1 MNNKE
6 VHMKYKKVVVALATL
21 GTAISLA
28 ACGSSG
34 GSKGEIS
41 LWVGA
46 ESVDFYKTITAKYV
60 EDNPSFNYT
69 VNVVAADTGTIAGS
83 MIADNTAC
91 GDIITV
97 AHDNIGKL
105 AQRSLVKVLTDESLL
120 AQIEADN
127 PNEYKDVIR
136 STVPGTDDKYVI
148 GSPYISQ
155 ALFLM
160 YNKQYVTEEQAKT
173 FEGLQQAALA
183 LRESDSS
190 KKGDIHGCTLAG
202 TDGYNFSFTL
212 LARKVSDNSTTL
224 KIYEGLEKANCYC
237 QGDDTVAVT
246 RWAQDAF
253 RNGTLEWPN
262 DSGYATML
270 QTHTALAVVGG
281 AWHYNAVVSAIGKEN
296 VGLALI
302 PTFTLTASQVA
313 ETSVPANTVM
323 RGGTFADCKCF
334 VINGASDA
342 SKYAAEQ
349 ELIKYL
355 SSKDVQN
362 LSFKNAMN
370 VPAYKGAMEY
380 IESVKSE
387 IDANVYELAKAQ
399 SQMAEFGIP
408 QPFVTATLNNYY
420 YQSGAPDLYKNV
432 IIIDEKDE
440 NDASLRKVREVLY
453 TIEYVWKWGNGTLDK
468 VVIPEVLP
476 GDTSVKQ
483 G

>member
-1 MNNKE
+1 MNF
-6 VHMKYKKVVVALATL
+6 KKIGVALATL
-21 GTAISLA
+21 GTTIALA
-28 ACGSSG
+28 SCGGGNKSG
-34 GSKGEIS
+34 GEIS
-41 LWVGA
+41 LWVGN
-46 ESVDFYKTITAKYV
+46 ESVNFYKEAVKDFLAQNSNFGYSI
-60 EDNPSFNYT
+60 
-69 VNVVAADTGTIAGS
+69 NVVAADTGTIAGS
-83 MIADNTAC
+83 MVSDNTAC

-105 AQRSLVKVLTDESLL
+105 AQRSLIKPLTDEGLL
-120 AQIEADN
+120 QQIEDDN
-127 PNEYKDVIR
+127 PETYKDVIR
-136 STVPGTDDKYVI
+136 STMAESTDKYVF

-173 FEGLQQAALA
+173 FEGLKEAALA
-183 LRESDSS
+183 LRETDTS

-262 DSGYATML
+262 DSGYATMM

-281 AWHYNAVVSAIGKEN
+281 AWHYNAVVSAIGAEN

-302 PTFTLTASQVA
+302 PTFTLTADHVA
-313 ETSVPANTVM
+313 ETTVPANTQM

-334 VINGASDA
+334 VINGASDGE
-342 SKYAAEQ
+342 KYAAEQ
-349 ELIKYL
+349 QLIKHL

-362 LSFKNAMN
+362 KSFKEALN
-370 VPAYKGAMEY
+370 VPAYKDAMNY
-380 IESVKSE
+380 IESVKDSIE
-387 IDANVYELAKAQ
+387 PNAYKLAKVQ
-399 SQMAEFGIP
+399 SEMGKFGIP

-420 YQSGAPDLYKNV
+420 YQAGAPDLYKNL
-432 IIIDEKDE
+432 IIIDDKTEGDG
-440 NDASLRKVREVLY
+440 SLRKVREVLF
-453 TIEYVWKWGNGTLDK
+453 TIEYIWKWGNGTVDK
-468 VVIPEVLP
+468 LVIPEVLP
-476 GDTSVKQ
+476 GDTSTKAS
-483 G
+483 

>member
-1 MNNKE
+1 
-6 VHMKYKKVVVALATL
+6 MKGKKLLVALATL

-28 ACGSSG
+28 SCG
-34 GSKGEIS
+34 GSQPEIS
-41 LWVGA
+41 LWVGN
-46 ESVDFYKTITAKYV
+46 ESVSFYDKVVKEFLANNSDFGYKVK
-60 EDNPSFNYT
+60 
-69 VNVVAADTGTIAGS
+69 VVASDAGTVAGA
-83 MIADNTAC
+83 MVADNTAC
-91 GDIITV
+91 GDIITI

-105 AQRSLVKVLTDESLL
+105 AQRTLIRGITDQALL
-120 AQIEADN
+120 KQIDDDN
-127 PNEYKDVIR
+127 PAEYKDVIR
-136 STVPGTDDKYVI
+136 STVPNSGSDEKYVF
-148 GSPYISQ
+148 GTPYISQ

-160 YNKQYVTEEQAKT
+160 YNKQYVTEEQAKS

-183 LRESDSS
+183 LRETDTA

-224 KIYEGLEKANCYC
+224 KLYEGLNKSNCYC

-262 DSGYATML
+262 DSGYATMM

-296 VGLALI
+296 VGMTMI
-302 PTFTLTASQVA
+302 PTFTLTAEQVA
-313 ETSVPANTVM
+313 ETTVPANTVM

-334 VINGASDA
+334 VINSASAKD
-342 SKYAAEQ
+342 KYAAEQ
-349 ELIKYL
+349 KLIAYL

-362 LSFKNAMN
+362 RSFKEAMN
-370 VPAYKGAMEY
+370 VPSYKGSMEY
-380 IESVKSE
+380 IESVKAE
-387 IDANVYELAKAQ
+387 IDPNAYQLAKAQ
-399 SQMAEFGIP
+399 SEMAQYGIP

-420 YQSGAPDLYKNV
+420 YQNGAPDLYKNL
-432 IIIDEKDE
+432 IIIDPKTDG
-440 NDASLRKVREVLY
+440 DDTIRKVREVLY

-468 VVIPEVLP
+468 VTIPDVLP
-476 GDTSVKQ
+476 GDTSTKQ

>member
-1 MNNKE
+1 MNF
-6 VHMKYKKVVVALATL
+6 KKIGVALATL
-21 GTAISLA
+21 GTTIALA
-28 ACGSSG
+28 SCGGGNKSG
-34 GSKGEIS
+34 GEIS
-41 LWVGA
+41 LWVGN
-46 ESVDFYKTITAKYV
+46 ESVNFYKEAVKDFLAQNSNFGYSI
-60 EDNPSFNYT
+60 
-69 VNVVAADTGTIAGS
+69 NVVAADTGTIAGS
-83 MIADNTAC
+83 MVSDNTAC

-105 AQRSLVKVLTDESLL
+105 AQRSLIKPLTDEGLL
-120 AQIEADN
+120 QQIEDDN
-127 PNEYKDVIR
+127 PATYKDVIR
-136 STVPGTDDKYVI
+136 STMAESTDKYVF

-173 FEGLQQAALA
+173 FEGLKEAALA
-183 LRESDSS
+183 LRETDTS

-262 DSGYATML
+262 DSGYATMM

-281 AWHYNAVVSAIGKEN
+281 AWHYNAVVSAIGEEN

-302 PTFTLTASQVA
+302 PTFTLTADHVA
-313 ETSVPANTVM
+313 ETTVPANTQM

-334 VINGASDA
+334 VINGASDGT
-342 SKYAAEQ
+342 KYAAEQ
-349 ELIKYL
+349 QLIKYL

-362 LSFKNAMN
+362 KSFKEALN
-370 VPAYKGAMEY
+370 VPAYKDAMNY
-380 IESVKSE
+380 IESVKDSIE
-387 IDANVYELAKAQ
+387 PNAYKLAKVQ
-399 SQMAEFGIP
+399 SEMGQFGIP

-420 YQSGAPDLYKNV
+420 YQAGAPDLYKNL
-432 IIIDEKDE
+432 IIIDDKTEGDG
-440 NDASLRKVREVLY
+440 SLRKVREVLF
-453 TIEYVWKWGNGTLDK
+453 TIEYIWKWGNGTVDK
-468 VVIPEVLP
+468 LVIPEVLP
-476 GDTSVKQ
+476 GDTSTKAS
-483 G
+483 

>member
-1 MNNKE
+1 MNF
-6 VHMKYKKVVVALATL
+6 KKIGVALATL
-21 GTAISLA
+21 GTTIALA
-28 ACGSSG
+28 SCGGGNKSG
-34 GSKGEIS
+34 GEIS
-41 LWVGA
+41 LWVGN
-46 ESVDFYKTITAKYV
+46 ESVNFYKEAVKDFLAQNSNFGYSI
-60 EDNPSFNYT
+60 
-69 VNVVAADTGTIAGS
+69 NVVAADTGTIAGS
-83 MIADNTAC
+83 MVSDNTAC

-105 AQRSLVKVLTDESLL
+105 AQRSLIKPLTDEGLL
-120 AQIEADN
+120 QQIEDDN
-127 PNEYKDVIR
+127 PATYKDVIR
-136 STVPGTDDKYVI
+136 STMAESTDKYVF

-173 FEGLQQAALA
+173 FEGLKEAALA
-183 LRESDSS
+183 LRETDTS

-262 DSGYATML
+262 DSGYATMM

-281 AWHYNAVVSAIGKEN
+281 AWHYNAVVSAIGAEN

-302 PTFTLTASQVA
+302 PTFTLTADHVA
-313 ETSVPANTVM
+313 ETTVPANTQM

-334 VINGASDA
+334 VINGASDGE
-342 SKYAAEQ
+342 KYAAEQ
-349 ELIKYL
+349 QLIKHL

-362 LSFKNAMN
+362 KSFKEALN
-370 VPAYKGAMEY
+370 VPAYKDAMNY
-380 IESVKSE
+380 IESVKDSIE
-387 IDANVYELAKAQ
+387 PNAYKLAKVQ
-399 SQMAEFGIP
+399 SEMGKFGIP

-420 YQSGAPDLYKNV
+420 YQAGAPDLYKNL
-432 IIIDEKDE
+432 IIIDDKTEGDG
-440 NDASLRKVREVLY
+440 SLRKVREVLF
-453 TIEYVWKWGNGTLDK
+453 TIEYIWKWGNGTVDK
-468 VVIPEVLP
+468 LVIPEVLP
-476 GDTSVKQ
+476 GDTSTKAS
-483 G
+483 

>member
-1 MNNKE
+1 
-6 VHMKYKKVVVALATL
+6 MKIKKLIVACATL
-21 GTAISLA
+21 GTTIALA
-28 ACGSSG
+28 SCGG
-34 GSKGEIS
+34 GGKTGGEIS
-41 LWVGA
+41 LWVGN
-46 ESVDFYKTITAKYV
+46 ESVAFYKKAVSEFLSANTDFGYSI
-60 EDNPSFNYT
+60 
-69 VNVVAADTGTIAGS
+69 NVVAADTGTVAGS
-83 MIADNTAC
+83 MVSDNTAC

-105 AQRSLVKVLTDESLL
+105 AQRALIKPLTNETLL

-127 PNEYKDVIR
+127 PAEYKEVIR
-136 STVPGTDDKYVI
+136 STGAQGDEKYVY

-160 YNKQYVTEEQAKT
+160 YNKQYVTEKQAET
-173 FEGLQQAALA
+173 FEGLKEAALA
-183 LRESDSS
+183 LRETDTA

-212 LARKVSDNSTTL
+212 LARKESDNSTTL
-224 KIYEGLEKANCYC
+224 KIYEGLAKANCYC

-253 RNGTLEWPN
+253 RDGTLEWPN
-262 DSGYATML
+262 DSGYATMM

-281 AWHYNAVVSAIGKEN
+281 AWHYNAVVSAIGAEN

-313 ETSVPANTVM
+313 ETTVPANTVM

-334 VINGASDA
+334 VINGASEGT
-342 SKYAAEQ
+342 KYVAEQ
-349 ELIKYL
+349 RLIQYL
-355 SSKDVQN
+355 SSKDMQN
-362 LSFKNAMN
+362 KSFKEAMN
-370 VPAYKGAMEY
+370 VPAYQGSIEY
-380 IESVKSE
+380 IESIKAE
-387 IDANVYELAKAQ
+387 IEPNAYNLAKVQ
-399 SQMAEFGIP
+399 TGMVKYGIA

-420 YQSGAPDLYKNV
+420 YQAGAPDLYKNL

-440 NDASLRKVREVLY
+440 KDATIRKVREVLF

-468 VVIPEVLP
+468 LVIPDTLP
-476 GDTSVKQ
+476 GDTSTKAS
-483 G
+483 

>member
-1 MNNKE
+1 
-6 VHMKYKKVVVALATL
+6 MKYKKVVVALATL

-432 IIIDEKDE
+432 IIIDENDE

>member
-1 MNNKE
+1 MNF
-6 VHMKYKKVVVALATL
+6 KKIGVALATL
-21 GTAISLA
+21 GTTIALA
-28 ACGSSG
+28 SCGGGNKSG
-34 GSKGEIS
+34 GEIS
-41 LWVGA
+41 LWVGN
-46 ESVDFYKTITAKYV
+46 ESVNFYKEAVK
-60 EDNPSFNYT
+60 DFLAQNSSFGYSI
-69 VNVVAADTGTIAGS
+69 NVVAADTGTIAGS
-83 MIADNTAC
+83 MVSDNTAC

-105 AQRSLVKVLTDESLL
+105 AQRSLIKPLTDEGLL
-120 AQIEADN
+120 QQIEDDN
-127 PNEYKDVIR
+127 PETYKDVIR
-136 STVPGTDDKYVI
+136 STMAESTDKYVF

-173 FEGLQQAALA
+173 FEGLKEAALA
-183 LRESDSS
+183 LRETDTS

-224 KIYEGLEKANCYC
+224 KIYEGLNKANCYC

-262 DSGYATML
+262 DSGYATMM

-281 AWHYNAVVSAIGKEN
+281 AWHYNAVVSAIGAEN

-302 PTFTLTASQVA
+302 PTFTLTADHVA
-313 ETSVPANTVM
+313 ETTVPANTQM

-334 VINGASDA
+334 VINGASDGT
-342 SKYAAEQ
+342 KYAAEQ
-349 ELIKYL
+349 QLIKFL

-362 LSFKNAMN
+362 KSFKEALN
-370 VPAYKGAMEY
+370 VPAYKDAMNY
-380 IESVKSE
+380 IESVKDSIE
-387 IDANVYELAKAQ
+387 PNAYKLAKVQ
-399 SQMAEFGIP
+399 SEMGQFGIP

-420 YQSGAPDLYKNV
+420 YQAGAPDLYKNL
-432 IIIDEKDE
+432 IIIDDKTEGD
-440 NDASLRKVREVLY
+440 DSLRKVREVLF
-453 TIEYVWKWGNGTLDK
+453 TIEYIWKWGNGTVDK
-468 VVIPEVLP
+468 LVIPEVLP
-476 GDTSVKQ
+476 GDTSTKAS
-483 G
+483 

>member
-1 MNNKE
+1 MNF
-6 VHMKYKKVVVALATL
+6 KKIGVALATL
-21 GTAISLA
+21 GTTIALA
-28 ACGSSG
+28 SCGGGNKSG
-34 GSKGEIS
+34 GEIS
-41 LWVGA
+41 LWVGN
-46 ESVDFYKTITAKYV
+46 ESVSFYKEAVKDFLTQNSNFGYSI
-60 EDNPSFNYT
+60 
-69 VNVVAADTGTIAGS
+69 NVVAADTGTIAGS
-83 MIADNTAC
+83 MVSDNTAC

-105 AQRSLVKVLTDESLL
+105 AQRSLIKPLTDEGLL
-120 AQIEADN
+120 QQIEDDN
-127 PNEYKDVIR
+127 PETYKDVIR
-136 STVPGTDDKYVI
+136 STMAESTDKYVF

-173 FEGLQQAALA
+173 FEGLKEAALA
-183 LRESDSS
+183 LRETDTS

-262 DSGYATML
+262 DSGYATMM

-281 AWHYNAVVSAIGKEN
+281 AWHYNAVVSAIGAEN

-302 PTFTLTASQVA
+302 PTFTLTADHVA
-313 ETSVPANTVM
+313 ETTVPANTQM

-334 VINGASDA
+334 VINGASDGT
-342 SKYAAEQ
+342 KYAAEQ
-349 ELIKYL
+349 QLIKHL

-362 LSFKNAMN
+362 KSFKEALN
-370 VPAYKGAMEY
+370 VPAYKDAMNY
-380 IESVKSE
+380 IESVKDSIE
-387 IDANVYELAKAQ
+387 PNAYKLAKVQ
-399 SQMAEFGIP
+399 SEMGQFGIP

-420 YQSGAPDLYKNV
+420 YQAGAPDLYKNL
-432 IIIDEKDE
+432 IIIDDKTEGDG
-440 NDASLRKVREVLY
+440 SLRKVREVLF
-453 TIEYVWKWGNGTLDK
+453 TIEYIWKWGNGTVDK
-468 VVIPEVLP
+468 LVIPEVLP
-476 GDTSVKQ
+476 GDTSTKAS
-483 G
+483 

>member
-1 MNNKE
+1 MNF
-6 VHMKYKKVVVALATL
+6 KKIGVALATL
-21 GTAISLA
+21 GTTIALA
-28 ACGSSG
+28 SCGGGNKSG
-34 GSKGEIS
+34 GEIS
-41 LWVGA
+41 LWVGN
-46 ESVDFYKTITAKYV
+46 ESVNFYKEAVKDFLAQNSNFGYSI
-60 EDNPSFNYT
+60 
-69 VNVVAADTGTIAGS
+69 NVVAADTGTIAGS
-83 MIADNTAC
+83 MVSDNTAC

-105 AQRSLVKVLTDESLL
+105 AQRSLIKPLTDEGLL
-120 AQIEADN
+120 QQIEDDN
-127 PNEYKDVIR
+127 PATYKDVIR
-136 STVPGTDDKYVI
+136 STMAESTDKYVF

-173 FEGLQQAALA
+173 FEGLKEAALA
-183 LRESDSS
+183 LRETDTS

-224 KIYEGLEKANCYC
+224 KIYEGLNKANCYC

-262 DSGYATML
+262 DSGYATMM

-281 AWHYNAVVSAIGKEN
+281 AWHYNAVVSAIGAEN

-302 PTFTLTASQVA
+302 PTFTLTADHVA
-313 ETSVPANTVM
+313 ETTVPANTQM

-334 VINGASDA
+334 VINGASDGT
-342 SKYAAEQ
+342 KYAAEQ
-349 ELIKYL
+349 QLIKYL

-362 LSFKNAMN
+362 KSFKEALN
-370 VPAYKGAMEY
+370 VPAYKDAMNY
-380 IESVKSE
+380 IESVKDSIE
-387 IDANVYELAKAQ
+387 PNAYKLAKVQ
-399 SQMAEFGIP
+399 SEMGQFGIP

-420 YQSGAPDLYKNV
+420 YQAGAPDLYKNL
-432 IIIDEKDE
+432 IIIDDKTEGDG
-440 NDASLRKVREVLY
+440 SLRKVREVLF
-453 TIEYVWKWGNGTLDK
+453 TIEYIWKWGNGTVDK
-468 VVIPEVLP
+468 LVIPEVLP
-476 GDTSVKQ
+476 GDTSTKAS
-483 G
+483 

>member
-1 MNNKE
+1 MNF
-6 VHMKYKKVVVALATL
+6 KKIGVALATL
-21 GTAISLA
+21 GTTIALA
-28 ACGSSG
+28 SCGGGNKSG
-34 GSKGEIS
+34 GEIS
-41 LWVGA
+41 LWVGN
-46 ESVDFYKTITAKYV
+46 ESVNFYKEAVK
-60 EDNPSFNYT
+60 DFLAQNSSFGYSI
-69 VNVVAADTGTIAGS
+69 NVVAADTGTIAGS
-83 MIADNTAC
+83 MVSDNTAC

-105 AQRSLVKVLTDESLL
+105 AQRSLIKPLTDEGLL
-120 AQIEADN
+120 QQIEDDN
-127 PNEYKDVIR
+127 PETYKDVIR
-136 STVPGTDDKYVI
+136 STMAESTDKYVF

-173 FEGLQQAALA
+173 FEGLKEAALA
-183 LRESDSS
+183 LRETDTS

-224 KIYEGLEKANCYC
+224 KIYEGLNKANCYC

-262 DSGYATML
+262 DSGYATMM

-281 AWHYNAVVSAIGKEN
+281 AWHYNAVVSAIGAEN

-302 PTFTLTASQVA
+302 PTFTLTADHVA
-313 ETSVPANTVM
+313 ETTVPANTQM

-334 VINGASDA
+334 VINGASDGT
-342 SKYAAEQ
+342 KYAAEQ
-349 ELIKYL
+349 QLIKYL

-362 LSFKNAMN
+362 KSFKEALN
-370 VPAYKGAMEY
+370 VPAYKDAMNY
-380 IESVKSE
+380 IESVKDSIE
-387 IDANVYELAKAQ
+387 PNAYKLAKVQ
-399 SQMAEFGIP
+399 SEMGQFGIP

-420 YQSGAPDLYKNV
+420 YQAGAPDLYKNL
-432 IIIDEKDE
+432 IIIDDKTEGDG
-440 NDASLRKVREVLY
+440 SLRKVREVLF
-453 TIEYVWKWGNGTLDK
+453 TIEYIWKWGNGTVDK
-468 VVIPEVLP
+468 LVIPEVLP
-476 GDTSVKQ
+476 GDTSTKAS
-483 G
+483 

>member
-1 MNNKE
+1 MNF
-6 VHMKYKKVVVALATL
+6 KKIGVALATL
-21 GTAISLA
+21 GTTIALA
-28 ACGSSG
+28 SCGG
-34 GSKGEIS
+34 GKKTGGEIS
-41 LWVGA
+41 LWVGN
-46 ESVDFYKTITAKYV
+46 ESVNFYKEAVK
-60 EDNPSFNYT
+60 DFLAQNSSFGYSI
-69 VNVVAADTGTIAGS
+69 NVVAADTGTIAGS
-83 MIADNTAC
+83 MVSDNTAC

-105 AQRSLVKVLTDESLL
+105 AQRSLIKPLTDEGLL
-120 AQIEADN
+120 QQIEDDN
-127 PNEYKDVIR
+127 PETYKDVIR
-136 STVPGTDDKYVI
+136 STMAESTDKYVF

-173 FEGLQQAALA
+173 FEGLKEAALA
-183 LRESDSS
+183 LRETDTS

-262 DSGYATML
+262 DSGYATMM

-281 AWHYNAVVSAIGKEN
+281 AWHYNAVVSAIGAEN

-302 PTFTLTASQVA
+302 PTFTLTADHVA
-313 ETSVPANTVM
+313 ETTVPANTQM

-334 VINGASDA
+334 VINGASDGT
-342 SKYAAEQ
+342 KYAAEQ
-349 ELIKYL
+349 QLIKFL

-362 LSFKNAMN
+362 KSFKEALN
-370 VPAYKGAMEY
+370 VPAYKDAMNY
-380 IESVKSE
+380 IESVKDSIE
-387 IDANVYELAKAQ
+387 PNAYKLAKVQ
-399 SQMAEFGIP
+399 SEMGQFGIP

-420 YQSGAPDLYKNV
+420 YQAGAPDLYKNL
-432 IIIDEKDE
+432 IIIDEKTEGD
-440 NDASLRKVREVLY
+440 DSLRKVREVLF
-453 TIEYVWKWGNGTLDK
+453 TIEYIWKWGNGTVDK
-468 VVIPEVLP
+468 LVIPEVLP
-476 GDTSVKQ
+476 GDTSTKAS
-483 G
+483 

>member
-1 MNNKE
+1 MNF
-6 VHMKYKKVVVALATL
+6 KKIGVALATL
-21 GTAISLA
+21 GTTIALA
-28 ACGSSG
+28 SCGG
-34 GSKGEIS
+34 GNKTGGEIS
-41 LWVGA
+41 LWVGN
-46 ESVDFYKTITAKYV
+46 ESVNFYKEAVKDFLAQNSNFGYSI
-60 EDNPSFNYT
+60 
-69 VNVVAADTGTIAGS
+69 NVVAADTGTIAGS
-83 MIADNTAC
+83 MVSDNTAC

-105 AQRSLVKVLTDESLL
+105 AQRSLIKPLTDEGLL
-120 AQIEADN
+120 QQIEDDN
-127 PNEYKDVIR
+127 PATYKDVIR
-136 STVPGTDDKYVI
+136 STMAESTDKYVF

-173 FEGLQQAALA
+173 FEGLKEAALA
-183 LRESDSS
+183 LRETDTS

-262 DSGYATML
+262 DSGYATMM

-281 AWHYNAVVSAIGKEN
+281 AWHYNAVVSAIGAEN

-302 PTFTLTASQVA
+302 PTFTLTADHVA
-313 ETSVPANTVM
+313 ETTVPANTQM

-334 VINGASDA
+334 VINGASDGT
-342 SKYAAEQ
+342 KYAAEQ
-349 ELIKYL
+349 QLIKHL

-362 LSFKNAMN
+362 KSFKEALN
-370 VPAYKGAMEY
+370 VPAYKDAMNY
-380 IESVKSE
+380 IESVKDSIE
-387 IDANVYELAKAQ
+387 PNAYKLAKVQ
-399 SQMAEFGIP
+399 SEMGQFGIP

-420 YQSGAPDLYKNV
+420 YQAGAPDLYKNL
-432 IIIDEKDE
+432 IIIDDKTEGDG
-440 NDASLRKVREVLY
+440 SLRKVREVLF
-453 TIEYVWKWGNGTLDK
+453 TIEYIWKWGNGTVDK
-468 VVIPEVLP
+468 LVIPEVLP
-476 GDTSVKQ
+476 GDTSTKAS
-483 G
+483 

>member
-1 MNNKE
+1 MNF
-6 VHMKYKKVVVALATL
+6 KKIGVALATL
-21 GTAISLA
+21 GTTIALA
-28 ACGSSG
+28 SCGG
-34 GSKGEIS
+34 GKKTGGEIS
-41 LWVGA
+41 LWVGN
-46 ESVDFYKTITAKYV
+46 ESVNFYKEAVK
-60 EDNPSFNYT
+60 DFLAQNSSFGYSI
-69 VNVVAADTGTIAGS
+69 NVVAADTGTIAGS
-83 MIADNTAC
+83 MVSDNTAC

-105 AQRSLVKVLTDESLL
+105 AQRSLIKPLTDEGLL
-120 AQIEADN
+120 QQIEDDN
-127 PNEYKDVIR
+127 PETYKDVIR
-136 STVPGTDDKYVI
+136 STMAESTDKYVF

-173 FEGLQQAALA
+173 FEGLKEAALA
-183 LRESDSS
+183 LRETDTS

-224 KIYEGLEKANCYC
+224 KIYEGLNKANCYC

-262 DSGYATML
+262 DSGYATMM

-281 AWHYNAVVSAIGKEN
+281 AWHYNAVVSAIGAEN

-302 PTFTLTASQVA
+302 PTFTLTADHVA
-313 ETSVPANTVM
+313 ETTVPANTQM

-334 VINGASDA
+334 VINGASDGT
-342 SKYAAEQ
+342 KYAAEQ
-349 ELIKYL
+349 QLIKFL

-362 LSFKNAMN
+362 KSFKEALN
-370 VPAYKGAMEY
+370 VPAYKDAMNY
-380 IESVKSE
+380 IESVKDSIE
-387 IDANVYELAKAQ
+387 PNAYKLAKVQ
-399 SQMAEFGIP
+399 SEMGQFGIP

-420 YQSGAPDLYKNV
+420 YQAGAPDLYKNL
-432 IIIDEKDE
+432 IIIDEKTEGD
-440 NDASLRKVREVLY
+440 DSLRKVREVLF
-453 TIEYVWKWGNGTLDK
+453 TIEYIWKWGNGTVDK
-468 VVIPEVLP
+468 LVIPEVLP
-476 GDTSVKQ
+476 GDTSTKAS
-483 G
+483 

>member
-1 MNNKE
+1 M
-6 VHMKYKKVVVALATL
+6 V
-21 GTAISLA
+21 S
-28 ACGSSG
+28 
-34 GSKGEIS
+34 
-41 LWVGA
+41 
-46 ESVDFYKTITAKYV
+46 
-60 EDNPSFNYT
+60 
-69 VNVVAADTGTIAGS
+69 
-83 MIADNTAC
+83 DNTAC

-105 AQRSLVKVLTDESLL
+105 AQRSLIKPLTDEGLL
-120 AQIEADN
+120 QQIEDDN
-127 PNEYKDVIR
+127 PETYKDVIR
-136 STVPGTDDKYVI
+136 STMAESTDKYVF

-173 FEGLQQAALA
+173 FEGLKEAALA
-183 LRESDSS
+183 LRETDTS

-262 DSGYATML
+262 DSGYATMM

-281 AWHYNAVVSAIGKEN
+281 AWHYNAVVSAIGAEN

-302 PTFTLTASQVA
+302 PTFTLTADHVA
-313 ETSVPANTVM
+313 ETTVPANTQM

-334 VINGASDA
+334 VINGASDGT
-342 SKYAAEQ
+342 KYAAEQ
-349 ELIKYL
+349 QLIKYL

-362 LSFKNAMN
+362 KSFKEALN
-370 VPAYKGAMEY
+370 VPAYKDAMNY
-380 IESVKSE
+380 IESVKDSIE
-387 IDANVYELAKAQ
+387 PNAYKLAKVQ
-399 SQMAEFGIP
+399 SEMGQFGIP

-420 YQSGAPDLYKNV
+420 YQAGAPDLYKNL
-432 IIIDEKDE
+432 IIIDDKTEGDG
-440 NDASLRKVREVLY
+440 SLRKVREVLF
-453 TIEYVWKWGNGTLDK
+453 TIEYIWKWGNGTVDK
-468 VVIPEVLP
+468 LVIPEVLP
-476 GDTSVKQ
+476 GDTSTKAS
-483 G
+483 

>member
-1 MNNKE
+1 MNF
-6 VHMKYKKVVVALATL
+6 KKIGVALATL
-21 GTAISLA
+21 GTTIALA
-28 ACGSSG
+28 SCGGGNKSG
-34 GSKGEIS
+34 GEIS
-41 LWVGA
+41 LWVGN
-46 ESVDFYKTITAKYV
+46 ESVNFYKEAVKDFLAQNSNFGYSI
-60 EDNPSFNYT
+60 
-69 VNVVAADTGTIAGS
+69 NVVAADTGTIAGS
-83 MIADNTAC
+83 MVSDNTAC

-105 AQRSLVKVLTDESLL
+105 AQRSLIKPLTDEGLL
-120 AQIEADN
+120 QQIEDDN
-127 PNEYKDVIR
+127 PETYKDVIR
-136 STVPGTDDKYVI
+136 STMAESTDKYVF

-173 FEGLQQAALA
+173 FEGLKEAALA
-183 LRESDSS
+183 LRESDTS

-262 DSGYATML
+262 DSGYATMM

-281 AWHYNAVVSAIGKEN
+281 AWHYNAVVSAIGAEN

-302 PTFTLTASQVA
+302 PTFTLTADHVA
-313 ETSVPANTVM
+313 ETTVPANTQM

-334 VINGASDA
+334 VINGASDGT
-342 SKYAAEQ
+342 KYAAEQ
-349 ELIKYL
+349 QLIKYL

-362 LSFKNAMN
+362 KSFKEALN
-370 VPAYKGAMEY
+370 VPAYKDAMNY
-380 IESVKSE
+380 IESVKDSIE
-387 IDANVYELAKAQ
+387 PNAYKLAKVQ
-399 SQMAEFGIP
+399 SEMGQFGIP

-420 YQSGAPDLYKNV
+420 YQAGAPDLYKNL
-432 IIIDEKDE
+432 IIIDDKTEGDG
-440 NDASLRKVREVLY
+440 SLRKVREVLF
-453 TIEYVWKWGNGTLDK
+453 TIEYIWKWGNGTVDK
-468 VVIPEVLP
+468 LVIPEVLP
-476 GDTSVKQ
+476 GDTSTKAS
-483 G
+483 

>member
-1 MNNKE
+1 MNF
-6 VHMKYKKVVVALATL
+6 KKIGVALATL
-21 GTAISLA
+21 GTTIALA
-28 ACGSSG
+28 SCGGGNKSG
-34 GSKGEIS
+34 GEIS
-41 LWVGA
+41 LWVGN
-46 ESVDFYKTITAKYV
+46 ESVNFYKEAVKDFLAQNSNFGYSI
-60 EDNPSFNYT
+60 
-69 VNVVAADTGTIAGS
+69 NVVAADTGTIAGS
-83 MIADNTAC
+83 MVSDNTAC

-105 AQRSLVKVLTDESLL
+105 AQRSLIKPLTDEGLL
-120 AQIEADN
+120 QQIEDDN
-127 PNEYKDVIR
+127 PATYKDVIR
-136 STVPGTDDKYVI
+136 STMAESTDKYVF

-173 FEGLQQAALA
+173 FEGLKEAALA
-183 LRESDSS
+183 LRETDTS

-262 DSGYATML
+262 DSGYATMM

-281 AWHYNAVVSAIGKEN
+281 AWHYNAVVSAIGAEN

-302 PTFTLTASQVA
+302 PTFTLTADHVA
-313 ETSVPANTVM
+313 ETTVPANTQM

-334 VINGASDA
+334 VINGASDGT
-342 SKYAAEQ
+342 KYAAEQ
-349 ELIKYL
+349 QLIKHL

-362 LSFKNAMN
+362 KSFKEALN
-370 VPAYKGAMEY
+370 VPAYKDAMNY
-380 IESVKSE
+380 IESVKDSIE
-387 IDANVYELAKAQ
+387 PNAYKLAKVQ
-399 SQMAEFGIP
+399 SEMGQFGIP

-420 YQSGAPDLYKNV
+420 YQAGAPDLYKNL
-432 IIIDEKDE
+432 IIIDDKTEGDG
-440 NDASLRKVREVLY
+440 SLRKVREVLF
-453 TIEYVWKWGNGTLDK
+453 TIEYIWKWGNGTVDK
-468 VVIPEVLP
+468 LVIPEVLP
-476 GDTSVKQ
+476 GDTSTKAS
-483 G
+483 

>member
-1 MNNKE
+1 MNF
-6 VHMKYKKVVVALATL
+6 KKIGVALATL
-21 GTAISLA
+21 GTTIALA
-28 ACGSSG
+28 SCGG
-34 GSKGEIS
+34 GNKTGGEIS
-41 LWVGA
+41 LWVGN
-46 ESVDFYKTITAKYV
+46 ESVNFYKEAVKDFLAQNSNFGYSI
-60 EDNPSFNYT
+60 
-69 VNVVAADTGTIAGS
+69 NVVAADTGTIAGS
-83 MIADNTAC
+83 MVSDNTAC

-105 AQRSLVKVLTDESLL
+105 AQRSLIKPLTDEGLL
-120 AQIEADN
+120 QQIEDDN
-127 PNEYKDVIR
+127 PETYKDVIR
-136 STVPGTDDKYVI
+136 STMAESTDKYVF

-173 FEGLQQAALA
+173 FEGLKEAALA
-183 LRESDSS
+183 LRETDTS

-224 KIYEGLEKANCYC
+224 KIYEGLNKANCYC

-262 DSGYATML
+262 DSGYATMM

-281 AWHYNAVVSAIGKEN
+281 AWHYNAVVSAIGAEN

-302 PTFTLTASQVA
+302 PTFTLTADHVA
-313 ETSVPANTVM
+313 ETTVPANTQM

-334 VINGASDA
+334 VINGASDGT
-342 SKYAAEQ
+342 KYAAEQ
-349 ELIKYL
+349 QLIKFL

-362 LSFKNAMN
+362 KSFKEALN
-370 VPAYKGAMEY
+370 VPAYKDAMNY
-380 IESVKSE
+380 IESVKDSIE
-387 IDANVYELAKAQ
+387 PNAYKLAKVQ
-399 SQMAEFGIP
+399 SEMGQFGIP

-420 YQSGAPDLYKNV
+420 YQAGAPDLYKNL
-432 IIIDEKDE
+432 IIIDEKTEGD
-440 NDASLRKVREVLY
+440 DSLRKVREVLF
-453 TIEYVWKWGNGTLDK
+453 TIEYIWKWGNGTVDK
-468 VVIPEVLP
+468 LVIPEVLP
-476 GDTSVKQ
+476 GDTSTKAS
-483 G
+483 

>member
-1 MNNKE
+1 MNF
-6 VHMKYKKVVVALATL
+6 KKIGVALATL
-21 GTAISLA
+21 GTTIALA
-28 ACGSSG
+28 SCGGGNKSG
-34 GSKGEIS
+34 GEIS
-41 LWVGA
+41 LWVGN
-46 ESVDFYKTITAKYV
+46 ESVNFYKEAVKDFLAQNSNFGYSI
-60 EDNPSFNYT
+60 
-69 VNVVAADTGTIAGS
+69 NVVAADTGTIAGS
-83 MIADNTAC
+83 MVSDNTAC

-105 AQRSLVKVLTDESLL
+105 AQRSLIKPLTDEGLL
-120 AQIEADN
+120 QQIEDDN
-127 PNEYKDVIR
+127 PETYKDVIR
-136 STVPGTDDKYVI
+136 STMAESTDKYVF

-173 FEGLQQAALA
+173 FEGLKEAALA
-183 LRESDSS
+183 LRETDTS

-262 DSGYATML
+262 DSGYATMM

-281 AWHYNAVVSAIGKEN
+281 AWHYNAVVSAIGAEN

-302 PTFTLTASQVA
+302 PTFTLTADHVA
-313 ETSVPANTVM
+313 ETTVPANTQM

-334 VINGASDA
+334 VINGASDGT
-342 SKYAAEQ
+342 KYAAEQ
-349 ELIKYL
+349 QLIKYL

-362 LSFKNAMN
+362 KSFKEALN
-370 VPAYKGAMEY
+370 VPAYKDAMNY
-380 IESVKSE
+380 IESVKDSIE
-387 IDANVYELAKAQ
+387 PNAYKLAKVQ
-399 SQMAEFGIP
+399 SEMGQFGIP

-420 YQSGAPDLYKNV
+420 YQAGAPDLYKNL
-432 IIIDEKDE
+432 IIIDDKTEGDG
-440 NDASLRKVREVLY
+440 SLRKVREVLF
-453 TIEYVWKWGNGTLDK
+453 TIEYIWKWGNGTVDK
-468 VVIPEVLP
+468 LVIPEVLP
-476 GDTSVKQ
+476 GDTSTKAS
-483 G
+483 

>member
-1 MNNKE
+1 MNF
-6 VHMKYKKVVVALATL
+6 KKIGVALATL
-21 GTAISLA
+21 GTTIALA
-28 ACGSSG
+28 SCGG
-34 GSKGEIS
+34 GNKTGGEIS
-41 LWVGA
+41 LWVGN
-46 ESVDFYKTITAKYV
+46 ESVNFYKEAVKDFLAQNSNFGYSI
-60 EDNPSFNYT
+60 
-69 VNVVAADTGTIAGS
+69 NVVAADTGTIAGS
-83 MIADNTAC
+83 MVSDNTAC

-105 AQRSLVKVLTDESLL
+105 AQRSLIKPLTDEGLL
-120 AQIEADN
+120 QQIEDDN
-127 PNEYKDVIR
+127 PETYKDVIR
-136 STVPGTDDKYVI
+136 STMAESTDKYVF

-173 FEGLQQAALA
+173 FEGLKEAALA
-183 LRESDSS
+183 LRETDTS

-262 DSGYATML
+262 DSGYATMM

-281 AWHYNAVVSAIGKEN
+281 AWHYNAVVSAIGAEN

-302 PTFTLTASQVA
+302 PTFTLTADHVA
-313 ETSVPANTVM
+313 ETTVPANTQM

-334 VINGASDA
+334 VINGASDGT
-342 SKYAAEQ
+342 KYAAEQ
-349 ELIKYL
+349 QLIKYL

-362 LSFKNAMN
+362 KSFKEALN
-370 VPAYKGAMEY
+370 VPAYKDAMNY
-380 IESVKSE
+380 IESVKDSIE
-387 IDANVYELAKAQ
+387 PNAYKLAKVQ
-399 SQMAEFGIP
+399 SEMGQFGIP

-420 YQSGAPDLYKNV
+420 YQAGAPDLYKNL
-432 IIIDEKDE
+432 IIIDDKTEGDG
-440 NDASLRKVREVLY
+440 SLRKVREVLF
-453 TIEYVWKWGNGTLDK
+453 TIEYIWKWGNGTVDK
-468 VVIPEVLP
+468 LVIPEVLP
-476 GDTSVKQ
+476 GDTSTKAS
-483 G
+483 

>member
-1 MNNKE
+1 MNF
-6 VHMKYKKVVVALATL
+6 KKIGVALATL
-21 GTAISLA
+21 GTTIALA
-28 ACGSSG
+28 SCG
-34 GSKGEIS
+34 GSNKSGGEIS
-41 LWVGA
+41 LWVGN
-46 ESVDFYKTITAKYV
+46 ESVNFYKEAVK
-60 EDNPSFNYT
+60 DFLAQNSNYGYSI
-69 VNVVAADTGTIAGS
+69 NVVAADTGTIAGS
-83 MIADNTAC
+83 MVSDNTAC

-105 AQRSLVKVLTDESLL
+105 AQRSLIKPLTDEGLL
-120 AQIEADN
+120 QQIEDDN
-127 PNEYKDVIR
+127 PETYKDVIR
-136 STVPGTDDKYVI
+136 STMAESTDKYVF

-173 FEGLQQAALA
+173 FEGLKEAALA
-183 LRESDSS
+183 LRETDTS

-262 DSGYATML
+262 DSGYATMM

-281 AWHYNAVVSAIGKEN
+281 AWHYNAVVSAIGAEN

-302 PTFTLTASQVA
+302 PTFTLTADHVA
-313 ETSVPANTVM
+313 ETTVPANTQM

-334 VINGASDA
+334 VINGASDGT
-342 SKYAAEQ
+342 KYAAEQ
-349 ELIKYL
+349 QLIKYL

-362 LSFKNAMN
+362 KSFKEALN
-370 VPAYKGAMEY
+370 VPAYKDAMNY
-380 IESVKSE
+380 IESVKDSIE
-387 IDANVYELAKAQ
+387 PNAYKLAKVQ
-399 SQMAEFGIP
+399 SEMGQFGIP

-420 YQSGAPDLYKNV
+420 YQAGAPDLYKNL
-432 IIIDEKDE
+432 IIIDDKTEGDG
-440 NDASLRKVREVLY
+440 SLRKVREVLF
-453 TIEYVWKWGNGTLDK
+453 TIEYIWKWGNGTVDK
-468 VVIPEVLP
+468 LVIPEVLP
-476 GDTSVKQ
+476 GDTSTKAS
-483 G
+483 

>member
-1 MNNKE
+1 
-6 VHMKYKKVVVALATL
+6 MKYKKVVVAIATL

-28 ACGSSG
+28 ACGSGG

>member
-1 MNNKE
+1 MNF
-6 VHMKYKKVVVALATL
+6 KKIGVAFATL
-21 GTAISLA
+21 GTTIALA
-28 ACGSSG
+28 SCFG
-34 GSKGEIS
+34 GKKTGGEIS
-41 LWVGA
+41 LWVGN
-46 ESVDFYKTITAKYV
+46 ESVNFYKDAVKDFLAENANFGYTI
-60 EDNPSFNYT
+60 
-69 VNVVAADTGTIAGS
+69 NVVAADTGTIAGS
-83 MIADNTAC
+83 MVSDNTAC

-105 AQRSLVKVLTDESLL
+105 AQRSLIKPLTDEGLL
-120 AQIEADN
+120 QQIEDDN
-127 PNEYKDVIR
+127 PETYKDVIR
-136 STVPGTDDKYVI
+136 STMAESTDKYVF

-160 YNKQYVTEEQAKT
+160 YNKQYVTEEQAQT

-183 LRESDSS
+183 LRETDSS

-253 RNGTLEWPN
+253 KNGTLEWPN

-355 SSKDVQN
+355 SSKEVQN
-362 LSFKNAMN
+362 ASFKEAMN

-399 SQMAEFGIP
+399 SQMAQFGIP

-420 YQSGAPDLYKNV
+420 YQNGAPDLYKNL

-440 NDASLRKVREVLY
+440 SDGSLRKVREVLY

-468 VVIPEVLP
+468 VVIPENLP

>member
-1 MNNKE
+1 MNF
-6 VHMKYKKVVVALATL
+6 KKIGVALATL
-21 GTAISLA
+21 GTTIALA
-28 ACGSSG
+28 SCG
-34 GSKGEIS
+34 GSNKSGGEIS
-41 LWVGA
+41 LWVGN
-46 ESVDFYKTITAKYV
+46 ESVNFYKEAVKDFLAQNSNFGYSI
-60 EDNPSFNYT
+60 
-69 VNVVAADTGTIAGS
+69 NVVAADTGTIAGS
-83 MIADNTAC
+83 MVSDNTAC

-105 AQRSLVKVLTDESLL
+105 AQRSLIKPLTDEGLL
-120 AQIEADN
+120 QQIEDDN
-127 PNEYKDVIR
+127 PETYKDVIR
-136 STVPGTDDKYVI
+136 STMAESTDKYVF

-173 FEGLQQAALA
+173 FEGLKEAALA
-183 LRESDSS
+183 LRETDTS

-262 DSGYATML
+262 DSGYATMM

-281 AWHYNAVVSAIGKEN
+281 AWHYNAVVSAIGAEN

-302 PTFTLTASQVA
+302 PTFTLTADHVA
-313 ETSVPANTVM
+313 ETTVPANTQM

-334 VINGASDA
+334 VINGASDGT
-342 SKYAAEQ
+342 KYAAEQ
-349 ELIKYL
+349 QLIKYL

-362 LSFKNAMN
+362 KSFKEALN
-370 VPAYKGAMEY
+370 VPAYKDAMNY
-380 IESVKSE
+380 IESVKDSIE
-387 IDANVYELAKAQ
+387 PNAYKLAKVQ
-399 SQMAEFGIP
+399 SEMGQFGIP

-420 YQSGAPDLYKNV
+420 YQAGAPDLYKNL
-432 IIIDEKDE
+432 IIIDDKTEGDG
-440 NDASLRKVREVLY
+440 SLRKVREVLF
-453 TIEYVWKWGNGTLDK
+453 TIEYIWKWGNGTVDK
-468 VVIPEVLP
+468 LVIPEVLP
-476 GDTSVKQ
+476 GDTSTKAS
-483 G
+483 

>member
-1 MNNKE
+1 
-6 VHMKYKKVVVALATL
+6 MKFRKLFATL
-21 GTAISLA
+21 AVVGTALVSLV
-28 ACGSSG
+28 ACGG
-34 GSKGEIS
+34 GKKGEIS
-41 LWVGA
+41 IWVGS
-46 ESVDFYKTITAKYV
+46 ESVDFYKATVKDYL
-60 EDNPSFNYT
+60 DNNPSFEYD

-83 MIADNTAC
+83 MVADNTAC

-105 AQRSLVKVLTDESLL
+105 AQRTLIRVLSDQSLL
-120 AQIEADN
+120 DQIEADN

-136 STVPGTDDKYVI
+136 STVQGGGDTKYVF

-160 YNKQYVTEEQAKT
+160 YNKQYVTEKQAET
-173 FEGLQQAALA
+173 FEGLKEAALA
-183 LRESDSS
+183 LREQDSS

-212 LARKVSDNSTTL
+212 LARKASDNSTTL
-224 KIYEGLEKANCYC
+224 KLYEGLNKANCYC

-253 RNGTLEWPN
+253 TNGTLQWPN
-262 DSGYATML
+262 DSGYATMM

-296 VGLALI
+296 VGLAII
-302 PTFTLTASQVA
+302 PSFTLTADNVK
-313 ETSVPANTVM
+313 ETTMAANTVM

-334 VINGASDA
+334 VINAASEMD
-342 SKYAAEQ
+342 KYAAEQ
-349 ELIKYL
+349 QLIKYL
-355 SSKDVQN
+355 SSKDIQN
-362 LSFKNAMN
+362 KSFKEAMN

-387 IDANVYELAKAQ
+387 IDENAYNLAKVQ
-399 SQMAEFGIP
+399 SEMSQYGIP

-420 YQSGAPDLYKNV
+420 YQSGAPDLYKNL
-432 IIIDEKDE
+432 IIIDPKVEGD
-440 NDASLRKVREVLY
+440 DTIRKVREVLF

-468 VVIPEVLP
+468 VVIPEQLP
-476 GDTSVKQ
+476 GDTSVKAS
-483 G
+483 

>member
-1 MNNKE
+1 
-6 VHMKYKKVVVALATL
+6 MKYKKVVVAIATL

-136 STVPGTDDKYVI
+136 SSVPGTDDKYVI

>member
-1 MNNKE
+1 MNF
-6 VHMKYKKVVVALATL
+6 KKIGVAFATL
-21 GTAISLA
+21 GTTIALA
-28 ACGSSG
+28 SCFG
-34 GSKGEIS
+34 GNKTSGEIS
-41 LWVGA
+41 LWVGN
-46 ESVDFYKTITAKYV
+46 ESVNFYKDAVKGFLAENANFGYTI
-60 EDNPSFNYT
+60 
-69 VNVVAADTGTIAGS
+69 NVVAADTGTIAGS
-83 MIADNTAC
+83 MVSDNTAC

-105 AQRSLVKVLTDESLL
+105 AQRSLIKPLTDQGLL
-120 AQIEADN
+120 QQIEDDN
-127 PNEYKDVIR
+127 PETYKDVIR
-136 STVPGTDDKYVI
+136 STMADSTEKFVF

-173 FEGLQQAALA
+173 FEGLKEAALA
-183 LRESDSS
+183 LRETDAS

-262 DSGYATML
+262 DSGYATMM

-281 AWHYNAVVSAIGKEN
+281 AWHYNAVVSAIGAEN

-302 PTFTLTASQVA
+302 PTFTLTADHVA
-313 ETSVPANTVM
+313 ETTVPANTQM

-334 VINGASDA
+334 VINGASDGT
-342 SKYAAEQ
+342 KYAAEQ
-349 ELIKYL
+349 QLIKYL

-362 LSFKNAMN
+362 KSFKEALN
-370 VPAYKGAMEY
+370 VPAYKDAMNY
-380 IESVKSE
+380 IESVKDSIE
-387 IDANVYELAKAQ
+387 PNAYKLAKVQ
-399 SQMAEFGIP
+399 SEMGQFGIP

-420 YQSGAPDLYKNV
+420 YQAGAPDLYKNL
-432 IIIDEKDE
+432 IIIDDKTEGD
-440 NDASLRKVREVLY
+440 DSIRKVREVLF
-453 TIEYVWKWGNGTLDK
+453 TIEYVWKWGNGTVDK
-468 VVIPEVLP
+468 LVIPEVLP
-476 GDTSVKQ
+476 GDTSTKAS
-483 G
+483 

>member
-1 MNNKE
+1 MNF
-6 VHMKYKKVVVALATL
+6 KKIGVALATL
-21 GTAISLA
+21 GTTIALA
-28 ACGSSG
+28 SCGGGNKSG
-34 GSKGEIS
+34 GEIS
-41 LWVGA
+41 LWVGN
-46 ESVDFYKTITAKYV
+46 ESVNFYKEAVKDFLAQNSNFGYSI
-60 EDNPSFNYT
+60 
-69 VNVVAADTGTIAGS
+69 NVVAADTGTIAGS
-83 MIADNTAC
+83 MVSDNTAC

-105 AQRSLVKVLTDESLL
+105 AQRSLIKPLTDEGLL
-120 AQIEADN
+120 QQIEDDN
-127 PNEYKDVIR
+127 PETYKDVIR
-136 STVPGTDDKYVI
+136 STMAESTDKYVF

-173 FEGLQQAALA
+173 FEGLKEAALA
-183 LRESDSS
+183 LRETDTS

-262 DSGYATML
+262 DSGYATMM

-281 AWHYNAVVSAIGKEN
+281 AWHYNAVVSAIGAEN

-302 PTFTLTASQVA
+302 PTFTLTADHVA
-313 ETSVPANTVM
+313 ETTVPANTQM

-334 VINGASDA
+334 VINGASDGT
-342 SKYAAEQ
+342 KYAAEQ
-349 ELIKYL
+349 QLIKFL

-362 LSFKNAMN
+362 KSFKEALN
-370 VPAYKGAMEY
+370 VPAYKDAMNY
-380 IESVKSE
+380 IESVKDSIE
-387 IDANVYELAKAQ
+387 PNAYKLAKVQ
-399 SQMAEFGIP
+399 SEMGQFGIP

-420 YQSGAPDLYKNV
+420 YQAGAPDLYKNL
-432 IIIDEKDE
+432 IIIDEKTEGD
-440 NDASLRKVREVLY
+440 DSLRKVREVLF
-453 TIEYVWKWGNGTLDK
+453 TIEYIWKWGNGTVDK
-468 VVIPEVLP
+468 LVIPEVLP
-476 GDTSVKQ
+476 GDTSTKAS
-483 G
+483 

>member
-1 MNNKE
+1 
-6 VHMKYKKVVVALATL
+6 MKGKTLLVAIATL
-21 GTAISLA
+21 GTAISIA
-28 ACGSSG
+28 SCSG
-34 GSKGEIS
+34 GSKGQGEIS
-41 LWVGA
+41 LWVGN
-46 ESVDFYKTITAKYV
+46 ESVEFYDKVVKEYLANNADFGFKVK
-60 EDNPSFNYT
+60 
-69 VNVVAADTGTIAGS
+69 VVASDAGTVAGS
-83 MIADNTAC
+83 MVNDNTAC
-91 GDIITV
+91 GDIITI

-105 AQRSLVKVLTDESLL
+105 AQRTLIRGITDKDLL
-120 AQIEADN
+120 KQIDDDN
-127 PNEYKDVIR
+127 PAEYKDVIR
-136 STVPGTDDKYVI
+136 STVPNSGSDDKYVF

-160 YNKQYVTEEQAKT
+160 YNKEYVTEEQAKT
-173 FEGLQQAALA
+173 FEGLQEAALA
-183 LRESDSS
+183 LRETDTA

-212 LARKVSDNSTTL
+212 LARKASDNSTTL

-262 DSGYATML
+262 DSGYATMM

-281 AWHYNAVVSAIGKEN
+281 AWHYNAVASAIGKDK
-296 VGLALI
+296 VGMTLI
-302 PTFTLTASQVA
+302 PTFKLTASQVEGTTMA
-313 ETSVPANTVM
+313 ADTVM

-334 VINGASDA
+334 VINAASA
-342 SKYAAEQ
+342 REKYEAEQ
-349 ELIKYL
+349 KLIAYL
-355 SSKDVQN
+355 SSKDIQN
-362 LSFKNAMN
+362 RSFKEAMN

-387 IDANVYELAKAQ
+387 IDPNAYQLAKAQ
-399 SQMAEFGIP
+399 SEMVQYGIP

-420 YQSGAPDLYKNV
+420 YQNGAPDLYKNL
-432 IIIDEKDE
+432 IIIDPKTEGD
-440 NDASLRKVREVLY
+440 DSLRKVREVLY

-476 GDTSVKQ
+476 GDTSTKQ
-483 G
+483 GTN